1 MQWNPYLSALAAAA
15 YIWGLGFIFQFLE
28 STRGDIPDTTFAPIL
43 MLSLLVFSVALMGFL
58 FFYRPVVL
66 LLENKRNEAASYFLK
81 TLATFGAL
89 TALSAALLGVL

>member
-1 MQWNPYLSALAAAA
+1 MQWNPFVSALSAAA
-15 YIWGLGFIFQFLE
+15 YIWGLGFLFQLLE
-28 STRGDIPDTTFAPIL
+28 STRGDTPDTVFAPIL

-81 TLATFGAL
+81 TLATFGVL